1 MGQRAGF
8 ARPSCHPAPA
18 STSAMTVSRLA
29 SFLALC
35 CASMLSVATPAPV
48 LNLSVDG
55 AIGPATADY
64 IHRGL
69 AKARANGAQLVVLTL
84 DTPGGLDTSMR
95 RIIQDILASP
105 VPVATFVAPSGA
117 RAASAGTFILY
128 ASHIAAMAA
137 GTNLGAATP
146 VNIAAPSPL
155 TPTPTHKPDDARDK
169 DKSGKHDKAA
179 SDEADTG
186 KDALT
191 KKQVADAA
199 AYIRAFAQMRGRNA
213 EWAERAVRE
222 GVSLSAEEALS
233 QKVIDL
239 TARDVPEL
247 LSKLDGRKVTT
258 AGGERT
264 LATAGAMLITAEI
277 DWRTGF
283 LGVITGPGVALIL
296 LMIGV
301 YGLFFEF
308 WNPGLALP
316 GVVGAVCLL
325 IGLFA
330 LQMLPVNYAGLALIL
345 LGLSFMVAEVF
356 FPAFGSLGAGGIIAF
371 TVGAVMLIDPEVP
384 GFGVPFGLIAIL
396 VTVTA
401 LFVFFVAALA
411 LKARRRP
418 IITGHEALIGSIGV
432 ALDDL
437 EPEGWA
443 RIHGEQWRVRS
454 PVSIKRGQGVRV
466 TSRGDLL
473 LSVVPVADADQGFI
487 LPTNAHSGH

>member
-1 MGQRAGF
+1 MNQRLGVFFLAILG
-8 ARPSCHPAPA
+8 
-18 STSAMTVSRLA
+18 TVSAWADAA
-29 SFLALC
+29 S
-35 CASMLSVATPAPV
+35 APV
-48 LNLSVDG
+48 FIVPLTG
-55 AIGPATADY
+55 AIGPATADFAG
-64 IHRGL
+64 RAL
-69 AKARANGAQLVVLTL
+69 ARAETEGAQLVVLRI
-84 DTPGGLDTSMR
+84 DTPGGLDLSMR
-95 RIIQDILASP
+95 QIIKDVLASP
-105 VPVATFVAPSGA
+105 VPVAAFVAPSGA
-117 RAASAGTFILY
+117 RAASAGTYILY
-128 ASHIAAMAA
+128 ASHIAAMAP

-146 VNIAAPSPL
+146 VNLAAPAPL
-155 TPTPTHKPDDARDK
+155 TPTPALKPDDARDK
-169 DKSGKHDKAA
+169 AKGDKTTSPEG
-179 SDEADTG
+179 ADAGT
-186 KDALT
+186 DTMT
-191 KKQVADAA
+191 KKQVSDAA

-213 EWAERAVRE
+213 EWAERAVRD
-222 GVSLSAEEALS
+222 GVSLSAEEALA

-239 TARDVPEL
+239 IARDVPEL
-247 LSKLDGRKVTT
+247 LTKLDGRKVTT

-264 LATAGAMLITAEI
+264 LATAGATLITAEI
-277 DWRTGF
+277 DWRTRF
-283 LGVITGPGVALIL
+283 LAIITDPSVALIL

-371 TVGAVMLIDPEVP
+371 AIGAVMLIDTEVP
-384 GFGVPFGLIAIL
+384 GFGVPRGLIATL
-396 VTVTA
+396 VAVTA
-401 LFVFFVAALA
+401 LFIFFVAALA

-418 IITGHEALIGSIGV
+418 VVTGQEALIGSVGV

-437 EPEGWA
+437 ETEGWA

-454 PVSIKRGQGVRV
+454 PVSIKRGQSVRV

-473 LSVVPVADADQGFI
+473 LSVVPDADTDRGFI
-487 LPTNAHSGH
+487 LPTTTLHSGH